1 MNTSQNILRYKGYF
15 QGTEIDE
22 LIRIIMIHYLQSAAA
37 FEDPKTTFKKGF
49 GGVIIK
55 VEWFLTASQQTATF
69 RRNHLLCSSN

>member
-22 LIRIIMIHYLQSAAA
+22 LIRIIMIPYLQSVAA
-37 FEDPKTTFKKGF
+37 FEDPKTTLKKGF

-55 VEWFLTASQQTATF
+55 IE
-69 RRNHLLCSSN
+69 

>member
-1 MNTSQNILRYKGYF
+1 MNPSQNILRYKGYF

-22 LIRIIMIHYLQSAAA
+22 LIRIIMIPYLQSAAA

-55 VEWFLTASQQTATF
+55 VE
-69 RRNHLLCSSN
+69 